1 MDCFCNDIE
10 FRYER
15 AFPDIDRP
23 YYTVQEELDE
33 FQFGNSDFL
42 MDICVLAYNHL
53 DDKTALCVQKIL
65 QYTKDIK
72 FHLILVDNG
81 STDGT
86 LEYFRNL
93 DYPFK
98 TIVHFSENTLPT
110 YPESNIHHYCK
121 GKYVVRM
128 GNDVIVTPNWYQ
140 SLLGAMERDP
150 RCGVT
155 IPCITNS
162 AFFQAPKISDF
173 STLDELESIA
183 SAFNHTD
190 PMLWEERLAILPSL
204 CMIRRSCLER
214 IGGFWDPTLVAY
226 NDIDFSVR
234 VRHAG
239 YKLIICKDTMVHHN
253 HIYTAENTLNDSEH
267 SLNSAKFSTKHPG
280 IHPWNDYTNF
290 EPMLTALAS
299 QAPCPQQS
307 DLLGV
312 EVKCGVPLLELY
324 NQLKGKGTVINSLS
338 AYTTLGKYVSELS
351 TICQDSVCCGPLDQI
366 YSSFSGK
373 KFSHILVGEPINL
386 YTDPLAVLQS
396 LYRLLKPTGK
406 LVFKLYN
413 FANAFALLACFGARV
428 RQDLALY
435 GRLVTFGQILDLFE
449 RLGAELV
456 QVETTKWDPNNEVVS
471 VCENLIQAMPLIGKR
486 EIALDM
492 VSTTQYIFCVE
503 KGQV

>member
-33 FQFGNSDFL
+33 FQFGDSDFL

-93 DYPFK
+93 DYSFK

-155 IPCITNS
+155 IRVYEIAKNYHTIMVILDSCHTESHVLGELQAYSPLVSNGCYLVVYDTSVEYMSDDLNSDRPWSVGNNPSTAVKKFLESDHSFEVDHEIESYLMITN
-162 AFFQAPKISDF
+162 APNGWLRK
-173 STLDELESIA
+173 
-183 SAFNHTD
+183 
-190 PMLWEERLAILPSL
+190 
-204 CMIRRSCLER
+204 
-214 IGGFWDPTLVAY
+214 
-226 NDIDFSVR
+226 
-234 VRHAG
+234 
-239 YKLIICKDTMVHHN
+239 
-253 HIYTAENTLNDSEH
+253 
-267 SLNSAKFSTKHPG
+267 
-280 IHPWNDYTNF
+280 
-290 EPMLTALAS
+290 
-299 QAPCPQQS
+299 
-307 DLLGV
+307 
-312 EVKCGVPLLELY
+312 
-324 NQLKGKGTVINSLS
+324 KG
-338 AYTTLGKYVSELS
+338 
-351 TICQDSVCCGPLDQI
+351 
-366 YSSFSGK
+366 
-373 KFSHILVGEPINL
+373 
-386 YTDPLAVLQS
+386 
-396 LYRLLKPTGK
+396 
-406 LVFKLYN
+406 
-413 FANAFALLACFGARV
+413 
-428 RQDLALY
+428 
-435 GRLVTFGQILDLFE
+435 
-449 RLGAELV
+449 
-456 QVETTKWDPNNEVVS
+456 
-471 VCENLIQAMPLIGKR
+471 
-486 EIALDM
+486 
-492 VSTTQYIFCVE
+492 
-503 KGQV
+503 